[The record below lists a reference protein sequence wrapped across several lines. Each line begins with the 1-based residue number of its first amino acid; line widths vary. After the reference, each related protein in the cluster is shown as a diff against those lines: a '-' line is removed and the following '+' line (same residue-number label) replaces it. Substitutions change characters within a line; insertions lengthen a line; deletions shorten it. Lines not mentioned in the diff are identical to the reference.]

1 MTQHINLLQLRRRP
15 VGTALAALATVA
27 VLLLCLLTYGL
38 VLQSQS
44 KDLRAQ
50 LGVSAQ
56 GLQETKM
63 ALAALRARAS
73 ANSSNKAGPSAMQAE
88 IDALKSQLLQRK
100 KWGELAGNHSLGNP
114 AGYLEHFQT
123 LSGVS
128 EEGLWLTSIFVSDS
142 GKLVNLTG
150 RALRND
156 SVLRYAE
163 KLNQA
168 FAPQGVQFNAIEM
181 TPEAFKPSGQ
191 EGAPALRS
199 VSFRL
204 F

>member
-15 VGTALAALATVA
+15 VGTALAALAA
-27 VLLLCLLTYGL
+27 MGVLLLCLLAYGL
-38 VLQSQS
+38 VLNSQA
-44 KDLRAQ
+44 KALRAQ
-50 LGVSAQ
+50 LNASAQ

-63 ALAALRARAS
+63 ALVAMRARAS
-73 ANSSNKAGPSAMQAE
+73 GSSEPGPSAVQAE
-88 IDALKSQLLQRK
+88 IDTLKSQLLQRK
-100 KWGELAGNHSLGNP
+100 KWGELVGNHGLGNP
-114 AGYLEHFQT
+114 AGYLAHFQT
-123 LSGVS
+123 LSAVS

-168 FAPQGVQFNAIEM
+168 FGPQGVQFNAVEM
-181 TPEAFKPSGQ
+181 TPEAFKASGQ

-199 VSFRL
+199 VNFRL